1 MAKPLSDRL
10 MSALLALAALAVT
23 LAGPPGPGRD
33 RAGPGSARAAEGAGA
48 AAERPAAL
56 DVYRGLGSW
65 VDIYDASALADPE
78 GTVAAMGARGVRTL
92 YIETSNFR
100 RGRPFVHREE
110 LERFVDAAHARGMA
124 VVAWYL
130 PGLAQPDLDLRRSL
144 LAIGFRTPSGQRFD
158 SFALDI
164 ESPEVANPFTR
175 TARLRDLSEAIRE
188 AVGEDYPLGAIVPSP
203 RGMKKHPD
211 YWPSF
216 PWADLHRLYDV
227 FVPMT
232 YFTWRTSGMDGARSY
247 STSNVR
253 IIRREVED
261 RNVPIHVIG
270 GISEES
276 TTAEARG
283 FVRAVRELGV
293 LGGSYYDF
301 PGTTPG
307 QWAELAR
314 IPVNPV
320 PISAG

>member
-1 MAKPLSDRL
+1 MD
-10 MSALLALAALAVT
+10 
-23 LAGPPGPGRD
+23 
-33 RAGPGSARAAEGAGA
+33 
-48 AAERPAAL
+48 
-56 DVYRGLGSW
+56 
-65 VDIYDASALADPE
+65 
-78 GTVAAMGARGVRTL
+78 ARGVRTL

-110 LERFVDAAHARGMA
+110 LERFVDVAHARGLA

-130 PGLAQPDLDLRRSL
+130 PGFAQPDLDLRRSL
-144 LAIGFRTPSGQRFD
+144 LAIRFRTPSGERFD

-164 ESPEVANPFTR
+164 ESPEVANPFIR
-175 TARLRDLSEAIRE
+175 TARLRDLSEAIRQ

-203 RGMKKHPD
+203 RGMQKHPE
-211 YWPSF
+211 YWPGF

-253 IIRREVED
+253 IIRREVGD
-261 RNVPIHVIG
+261 RSVPIHVIG

-283 FVRAVRELGV
+283 FVRAVRQLGV

-314 IPVNPV
+314 IPVNPLAV
-320 PISAG
+320 PGG